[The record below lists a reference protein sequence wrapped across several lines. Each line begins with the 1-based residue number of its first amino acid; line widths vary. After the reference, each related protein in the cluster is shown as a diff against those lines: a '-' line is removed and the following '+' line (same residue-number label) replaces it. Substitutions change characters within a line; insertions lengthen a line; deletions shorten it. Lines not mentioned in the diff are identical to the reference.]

1 MAPRARLLDTPTLAP
16 DPPWA
21 SRIVGDDDR
30 SPFGLLANPLNFRV
44 HASYQKQAMDAV
56 LRSVG
61 IIQRVIVNTTTGHVI
76 DGHMRIELAL
86 EIDQP
91 TVPVTY
97 VTLTEAEERAAI
109 RYYHQVGSYAGVDRG
124 VLRDLLSS
132 ADELDTHPTITK
144 MLDDMRLVAK
154 KDLMLPPDG
163 FDNADPS
170 LFGADAGKPR
180 AKQDTYQAPEPDNNT
195 LMSGRGTVALD
206 TREAAPERFAL
217 SIVLTQA
224 DMRRWQAVK
233 DALAIKADTAAF
245 LAVLQ
250 TLEGVRDGG

>member
-1 MAPRARLLDTPTLAP
+1 
-16 DPPWA
+16 
-21 SRIVGDDDR
+21 
-30 SPFGLLANPLNFRV
+30 
-44 HASYQKQAMDAV
+44 
-56 LRSVG
+56 
-61 IIQRVIVNTTTGHVI
+61 
-76 DGHMRIELAL
+76 MRIELAL

-124 VLRDLLSS
+124 VLRDLL
-132 ADELDTHPTITK
+132 ADASDLDTHPTITK
-144 MLDDMRLVAK
+144 MIEDMRGIAK
-154 KDLMLPPDG
+154 KDMMLPPDG

-180 AKQDTYQAPEPDNNT
+180 AKQDTYQAPEPDNT

-217 SIVLTQA
+217 SIVLTQS
-224 DMRRWQAVK
+224 DHRRWQAIK
-233 DALAIKADTAAF
+233 DAMAVKADTAAF
-245 LAVLQ
+245 LQVLNV
-250 TLEGVRDGG
+250 LEREG